1 MLWTQWVCKCFELEK
16 IIKLKEGITGPK
28 VCLVQSKV
36 PILVPGA
43 VRWDEGVGYSNI
55 ECN

>member
-43 VRWDEGVGYSNI
+43 VRWDEGVAYSNI